1 MIRGDTMGLLKMNL
15 FNTKTYNDSQ
25 LALIDLAKEYGQ
37 DETILKNVDF
47 SIKQM
52 RCLIL
57 ATKDGIDVTSFA
69 NPKINYYTML
79 LIVQCAKNNV
89 DYSALLQL
97 QLNQTRASAIYYN
110 LARGL
115 FVQGNENEDE
125 LFERFE
131 ISTGISKKECQIPI
145 YVEWSQGLSEILIDS
160 RLIYYRN
167 KFINEGLS
175 RKEAENEAKR
185 KIRFEFS

>member
-1 MIRGDTMGLLKMNL
+1 MGLLKMNL

-89 DYSALLQL
+89 DYFALLQL

-110 LARGL
+110 LAGDFL
-115 FVQGNENEDE
+115 YKEMKVKTNFLKG
-125 LFERFE
+125 
-131 ISTGISKKECQIPI
+131 SK
-145 YVEWSQGLSEILIDS
+145 
-160 RLIYYRN
+160 
-167 KFINEGLS
+167 
-175 RKEAENEAKR
+175 
-185 KIRFEFS
+185 

>member
-1 MIRGDTMGLLKMNL
+1 MIRGDTMGLLRMNL

-25 LALIDLAKEYGQ
+25 LALIDLAKEYGH

-57 ATKDGIDVTSFA
+57 ATKDGINVTSFA

-89 DYSALLQL
+89 DYSA
-97 QLNQTRASAIYYN
+97 
-110 LARGL
+110 
-115 FVQGNENEDE
+115 
-125 LFERFE
+125 
-131 ISTGISKKECQIPI
+131 
-145 YVEWSQGLSEILIDS
+145 
-160 RLIYYRN
+160 
-167 KFINEGLS
+167 
-175 RKEAENEAKR
+175 
-185 KIRFEFS
+185 